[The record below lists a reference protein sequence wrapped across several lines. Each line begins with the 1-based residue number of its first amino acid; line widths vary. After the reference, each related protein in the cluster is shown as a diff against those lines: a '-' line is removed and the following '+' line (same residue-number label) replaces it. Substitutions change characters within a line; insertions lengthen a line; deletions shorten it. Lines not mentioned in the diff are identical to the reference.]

1 VKILSVKQLEIP
13 DIRVIRYARFC
24 DHRGYFTEHFRKS
37 DFQSN
42 VLTLFLKGVEFLQIN
57 ESFSR
62 AGTVRGLHFQWNP
75 YVGKLVRTVHGH
87 MVDLALDIRKESP
100 TFGRI
105 IAYDMPAG
113 HDKDF
118 NEWIWIPIGFA
129 HGNLFLE
136 DTAIEYFCTGEYNPG
151 CEAGITPFAEDL
163 DWSLCDQ
170 RLKEIF
176 ERIAPGS
183 ALISAKDKAG
193 LSLAAWEKD
202 ERSENFVYQG
212 GERAVP
218 VVHHL
223 EP

>member
-1 VKILSVKQLEIP
+1 VKIVSVKQLEIP
-13 DIRVIRYARFC
+13 DIQVIRYARFC

-37 DFQSN
+37 DFQAN
-42 VLTLFLKGVEFLQIN
+42 ALTSFLRGVEFLQIN

-75 YVGKLVRTVHGH
+75 YVGKLVRTLQGH
-87 MVDLALDIRKESP
+87 MVDLALDIRKGSP

-105 IAYDMPAG
+105 IAYDMPARS
-113 HDKDF
+113 DQDF

-136 DTAIEYFCTGEYNPG
+136 DTAIEYFCTGEYNPS
-151 CEAGITPFAEDL
+151 CEAGISPFAEDL
-163 DWSLCDQ
+163 DWSLCDL
-170 RLKEIF
+170 RWKEIF
-176 ERIAPGS
+176 DRIAPS
-183 ALISAKDKAG
+183 TALISAKDKAG

-202 ERSENFVYQG
+202 KRSGNFVYQG
-212 GERAVP
+212 GDRAVR